1 MVRDELGDSTWSG
14 RCSGVYGDREKQ
26 DWYFT
31 SKAVVAMAN
40 IGLTAPSVCCLGL
53 GYQYVCLV
61 RCAAVLATEEFLDG
75 RLGRSSAEDVG
86 EAQQGLVVLSSE
98 SFKFSALRPLHK
110 DHNVN
115 VSLFKASC
123 VLVWV
128 PIPPTYIAALNSEL
142 TML

>member
-1 MVRDELGDSTWSG
+1 MVFHVQSCGSNG
-14 RCSGVYGDREKQ
+14 KRCVDGSERLLS
-26 DWYFT
+26 W
-31 SKAVVAMAN
+31 
-40 IGLTAPSVCCLGL
+40 L

-98 SFKFSALRPLHK
+98 SFKFSALQPHHE

-128 PIPPTYIAALNSEL
+128 PIPPT
-142 TML
+142 

>member
-1 MVRDELGDSTWSG
+1 MTLESSDDVVRDELGDSTWSG

-98 SFKFSALRPLHK
+98 SFKFSALRPR
-110 DHNVN
+110 
-115 VSLFKASC
+115 